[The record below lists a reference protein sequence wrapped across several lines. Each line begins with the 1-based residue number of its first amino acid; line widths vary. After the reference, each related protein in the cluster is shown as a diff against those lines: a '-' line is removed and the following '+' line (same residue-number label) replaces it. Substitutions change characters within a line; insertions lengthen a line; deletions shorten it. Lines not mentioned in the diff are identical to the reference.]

1 MDRTTEEPDFAEPR
15 SRPWIW
21 IVYVLLFG
29 ASVPW
34 YLPAGPARL
43 WFGLP
48 HWVVISLGASLGV
61 AVFTAF
67 VIARYWSAPDAG
79 DPLDIPPDP
88 ANDGAGPEEDSRH

>member
-1 MDRTTEEPDFAEPR
+1 MRRVTGEADLVEPR

-21 IVYVLLFG
+21 LVYVLLFG

-34 YLPAGPARL
+34 YLPSGPPVL

-61 AVFTAF
+61 AVFTAY
-67 VIARYWSAPDAG
+67 VIARYWSEADGEP
-79 DPLDIPPDP
+79 
-88 ANDGAGPEEDSRH
+88 DGAPSPPRGGASRDEDSGR